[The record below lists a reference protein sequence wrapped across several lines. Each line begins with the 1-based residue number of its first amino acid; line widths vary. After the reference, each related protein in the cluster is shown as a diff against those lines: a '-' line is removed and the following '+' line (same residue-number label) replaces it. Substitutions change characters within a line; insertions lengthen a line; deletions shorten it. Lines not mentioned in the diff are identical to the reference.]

1 VFSSS
6 LWRFVGEGGM
16 SLVFVASGSI
26 FGGVALFG
34 VWYGLTEGYSR
45 SLFWYWWGM
54 ITAGVVYG
62 AYAIAVGVGQ
72 LAQLAWKWKSPL
84 RTLNRSGR

>member
-1 VFSSS
+1 
-6 LWRFVGEGGM
+6 
-16 SLVFVASGSI
+16 
-26 FGGVALFG
+26 
-34 VWYGLTEGYSR
+34 
-45 SLFWYWWGM
+45 M